1 MLTHRHVMSGNLRGA
16 QVTDANEL
24 RCEIKS
30 NEDGGMEFFDLI
42 QKRQSIRKW
51 HDRPVERTKL
61 NCILEAV
68 NRAPSAGNFQSYEV
82 YVVKSSEKR
91 KALADATWDQN
102 FIADAPVMLVF
113 CSHPTRCDYPGA
125 ETYALEDTSI
135 ACTFAMLAATAL
147 GLGAVWI
154 GAFDPKAIAEVM
166 KLPHDE
172 IPIALLPIG
181 HSAETPDRTSRRG
194 IEDFVHDFR

>member
-1 MLTHRHVMSGNLRGA
+1 MRKL
-16 QVTDANEL
+16 E
-24 RCEIKS
+24 
-30 NEDGGMEFFDLI
+30 NEDASMEFFDLI

-61 NCILEAV
+61 NCILEAI

-82 YVVKSSEKR
+82 YVVKSAEKR
-91 KALADATWDQN
+91 KAIAAATWDQN
-102 FIADAPVMLVF
+102 FISEAPVMLVF

-125 ETYALEDTSI
+125 ETYALEDATI
-135 ACTFAMLAATAL
+135 ACTFAMLAVTAV
-147 GLGAVWI
+147 GLGSVWI

-181 HSAETPDRTSRRG
+181 HSAEVPDRTSRRG
-194 IEDFVHDFR
+194 IEDFVHDLR

>member
-1 MLTHRHVMSGNLRGA
+1 
-16 QVTDANEL
+16 
-24 RCEIKS
+24 
-30 NEDGGMEFFDLI
+30 MEFFDLI

-61 NCILEAV
+61 NCILEAI

-82 YVVKSSEKR
+82 YVVKSAGKR
-91 KALADATWDQN
+91 KAIAAATWDQN
-102 FIADAPVMLVF
+102 FIAEAPIILVF
-113 CSHPTRCDYPGA
+113 CSHPTRCDYNGA
-125 ETYALEDTSI
+125 EMYALQDATI
-135 ACTFAMLAATAL
+135 ACTFAMLAVTAI
-147 GLGAVWI
+147 GLDSVWI

-181 HSAETPDRTSRRG
+181 HGAEVPDRTSRRG
-194 IEDFVHDFR
+194 IEDLVHDLR